1 MLNRAR
7 LLLKADQGEHDYQ
20 EVKVGFSERPGELC
34 DPLHTSGHFR
44 QYPGSMSRRY
54 LILMLR

>member
-44 QYPGSMSRRY
+44 QYPGSMSLRR
-54 LILMLR
+54 LIFVLR

>member
-20 EVKVGFSERPGELC
+20 EVKVDFSERPEELC

-44 QYPGSMSRRY
+44 QYSGSATLLD
-54 LILMLR
+54 LIFVLR